1 MTLLPSSWNTPIT
14 LPTLAPASLHVWRV
28 RLDQDDYAPYLA
40 LLAPDE
46 HQRAQRYLVA
56 HARQQFVVVRVV
68 LRVLLAA
75 YLQRAPDALRFAY
88 APNGKP
94 TLEVAEVAGAD
105 DPDGRHCLHFNVAH
119 SHEWGL
125 LAFSR
130 AAPVGVDVEQL
141 RAEVATSELARR
153 YFAPSEAAAL
163 HALPPAQQHA
173 AFFAYW
179 THKEACLKAI
189 GGTLAHGLQQFTF
202 ATRDDATL
210 HLHHTPADQPP
221 PAAWTVAALP
231 LGTGYAAAVA
241 SPLPNLEIQ
250 GYNVISLPYVAT
262 LFGV

>member
-1 MTLLPSSWNTPIT
+1 MTLPPSGWHTPTT
-14 LPTLAPASLHVWRV
+14 LPALAPASLHVWRV

-40 LLAPDE
+40 LLTPDE

-56 HARQQFVVVRVV
+56 HARQQFVGVRVV

-94 TLEVAEVAGAD
+94 ALAVAGAAD
-105 DPDGRHCLHFNVAH
+105 RDGPHSLHFNVAH
-119 SHEWGL
+119 SHTWGL
-125 LAFSR
+125 LAFSC

-141 RAEVATSELARR
+141 RAEVATPELAHR

-163 HALPPAQQHA
+163 HALPPNQQHA

-179 THKEACLKAI
+179 THKEACVKAI

-202 ATRDDATL
+202 TASDADTL
-210 HLHHTPADQPP
+210 HLHRTPADQPP
-221 PAAWTVAALP
+221 PAAWTVTALP
-231 LGTGYAAAVA
+231 LSTGYAAAVA
-241 SPLPNLEIQ
+241 SPLPNLVIQ
-250 GYNVISLPYVAT
+250 GYNVISLPYIAN

>member
-1 MTLLPSSWNTPIT
+1 MLPSSWNTPIT

-46 HQRAQRYLVA
+46 QQRAQRYLVA
-56 HARQQFVVVRVV
+56 HARQQFVGVRVV

-75 YLQRAPDALRFAY
+75 YLQRAPDALRFVY
-88 APNGKP
+88 TPNGKP
-94 TLEVAEVAGAD
+94 TLEIAEVADAD
-105 DPDGRHCLHFNVAH
+105 DPDGRHYLHFNVAH

-141 RAEVATSELARR
+141 RAEVATPELARR
-153 YFAPSEAAAL
+153 YFAPSEAATL

-231 LGTGYAAAVA
+231 LGMGYAAAVA

-250 GYNVISLPYVAT
+250 GYNVISLPSVAN
-262 LFGV
+262 LFRV